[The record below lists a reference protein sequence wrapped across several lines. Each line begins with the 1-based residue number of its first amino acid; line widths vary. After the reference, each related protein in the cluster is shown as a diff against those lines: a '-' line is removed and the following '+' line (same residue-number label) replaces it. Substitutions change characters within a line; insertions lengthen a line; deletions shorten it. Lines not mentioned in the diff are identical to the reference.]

1 MTVCTPQTDVAGVKD
16 VTVSLPLLV
25 GGQGVIAT
33 LPIALS
39 PQENAALHDSARVV
53 REAIDSLEM

>member
-1 MTVCTPQTDVAGVKD
+1 MTVCSPQEAVAGVKD
-16 VTVSLPLLV
+16 VTVSLPQLV

-33 LPIALS
+33 LPIGLS
-39 PQENAALHDSARVV
+39 PDETAALGKSAGIV

>member
-1 MTVCTPQTDVAGVKD
+1 MTVCTPQAEVAGVKD
-16 VTVSLPLLV
+16 VTVSLPQLV

-39 PQENAALHDSARVV
+39 PQENAALRDSARSCAK
-53 REAIDSLEM
+53 RLTSLEM